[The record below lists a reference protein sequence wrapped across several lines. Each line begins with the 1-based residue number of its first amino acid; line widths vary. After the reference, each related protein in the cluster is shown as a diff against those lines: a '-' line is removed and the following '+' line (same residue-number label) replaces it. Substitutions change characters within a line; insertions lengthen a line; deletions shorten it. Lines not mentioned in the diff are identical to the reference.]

1 MIGMRAGKPAAH
13 GKRTARWQCLLTLS
27 AVFWIQ
33 PGQPVDARASRQFQA
48 GAATSNITPWLGIS
62 LAGSLYDR
70 RAEHIHDELH
80 ARCLVLDDGETR
92 VAIVVV
98 DNTIISQQLWLEIKH
113 LTQQR
118 TGIPVEHMLMSAT
131 HPHSAPATVRA
142 NQMEPDEDYLRLLK
156 VKIADGVQRAIN
168 HLAPAR
174 IGWGVGKVPEF
185 VVNRRWKMK
194 PGTILP
200 NPFGGVDQAVMN
212 PPAGSPDLLE
222 PTGPV
227 DPEVSFVSVESLQGR
242 PMALL
247 ANYSLHFVGVPAG
260 HVSADYFGAFAN
272 HIERLLQAQ
281 RQDPPFVGILSNGT
295 SGDVTWRNP
304 RRPRPNPDR
313 YDQVDRIAGLV
324 AAEVFRVHQT
334 LEYQDRVW
342 LDVMNAD
349 LQLGVRLPGPG
360 EVQRAR
366 RIVAQTEFPLTISP
380 GDKNRALEQYFA
392 LETTLVSQYPET
404 LTRPLQ
410 VLRIGDLAI
419 LAIPN
424 EVFAETG
431 LELKQKSPFG
441 TTFTISLAGGRSY
454 LPPPRHHPLGGFET
468 WRGEHSYLE
477 VQAERK
483 VVGKLLDMLETLKS
497 RQPAKHSRN

>member
-1 MIGMRAGKPAAH
+1 MRYPNLKEHSVMVLLVLVVFVSAPAAQAL
-13 GKRTARWQCLLTLS
+13 GS
-27 AVFWIQ
+27 SSQ
-33 PGQPVDARASRQFQA
+33 PSRQFQA

-80 ARCLVLDDGETR
+80 ARCLVLDDGQMR

-98 DNTIISQQLWLEIKH
+98 DSTIISQQLWLEIKQ

-131 HPHSAPATVRA
+131 HTHSAPATVRA

-156 VKIADGVQRAIN
+156 VKIADGVQVAIN

-174 IGWGVGKVPEF
+174 IGRGVGKVPEF

-194 PGTILP
+194 PGALPP
-200 NPFGGVDQAVMN
+200 NPFGEIDQVVMH

-222 PTGPV
+222 PAGPV
-227 DPEVSFVSVESLQGR
+227 DPDVSFISVESLQGR
-242 PMALL
+242 PIALL
-247 ANYSLHFVGVPAG
+247 ANYSLHYVGVPGG
-260 HVSADYFGAFAN
+260 HVSADYFGAFAD

-295 SGDVTWRNP
+295 SGDIGWSNP
-304 RRPRPNPDR
+304 RQPRPNSDR

-334 LEYQDRVW
+334 LEYQDRVS
-342 LDVMNAD
+342 LDVLNAE
-349 LQLGVRLPGPG
+349 QELGVRLPGPG
-360 EVQRAR
+360 EVERAR

-392 LETTLVSQYPET
+392 LETTLVSRYPER

-410 VLRIGDLAI
+410 VLRIGDQAI

-431 LELKQKSPFG
+431 LELKRKSPFG
-441 TTFTISLAGGRSY
+441 MTFTISLAGGRSY
-454 LPPPRHHPLGGFET
+454 LPPPRHHALGGFET

-477 VQAERK
+477 VEAERK
-483 VVGKLLDMLETLKS
+483 VVGKLLDMLKTLKS
-497 RQPAKHSRN
+497 RQPEKNSGN